1 MANGAVVLVVEDEP
15 LVRALTVDAL
25 EDDGFNVLEAAT
37 GDYALT
43 VLRGRDDIRAVVT
56 DVEMPGQID
65 GFALANIAREM
76 RPELPIIVMSGRMQ
90 PGFGGREPPD
100 ARFVSK
106 PFSPTRLAGLVR
118 ELISEKA

>member
-15 LVRALTVDAL
+15 LVRAMTVDAL
-25 EDDGFNVLEAAT
+25 EEDGFNVLEAAT
-37 GDYALT
+37 GDYALS
-43 VLRGRDDIRAVVT
+43 VLRQREDIRAVVT

-76 RPELPIIVMSGRMQ
+76 RPQLAIIVVSGRVQ
-90 PGFGGREPPD
+90 PGFGREAPD

-106 PFSPTRLAGLVR
+106 PFNPVRLAGLVR
-118 ELISEKA
+118 ELISARAL

>member
-76 RPELPIIVMSGRMQ
+76 RPELAIIVMSGRMQ
-90 PGFGGREPPD
+90 SPFGREAPD

-118 ELISEKA
+118 ELISEQA

>member
-90 PGFGGREPPD
+90 PGFGREAPD

>member
-90 PGFGGREPPD
+90 SGFGREAPD

>member
-43 VLRGRDDIRAVVT
+43 VLRGRNDIRAVVT

-90 PGFGGREPPD
+90 PGFGREPPD

>member
-43 VLRGRDDIRAVVT
+43 VLRGRNDIRAVVT

-65 GFALANIAREM
+65 GFALAVTPR
-76 RPELPIIVMSGRMQ
+76 
-90 PGFGGREPPD
+90 
-100 ARFVSK
+100 
-106 PFSPTRLAGLVR
+106 
-118 ELISEKA
+118 

>member
-43 VLRGRDDIRAVVT
+43 VLRGRNDIRAVVT

-76 RPELPIIVMSGRMQ
+76 RPELPIIVTSGRMQ
-90 PGFGGREPPD
+90 PGFGREAPD

-118 ELISEKA
+118 ELISEQA

>member
-25 EDDGFNVLEAAT
+25 EEDGFNVLEAAT
-37 GDYALT
+37 GDYALS
-43 VLRGRDDIRAVVT
+43 VLRQRDDISAVVT

-65 GFALANIAREM
+65 GFTLANIARKM
-76 RPELPIIVMSGRMQ
+76 RPELAIVVVSGRMQ
-90 PGFGGREPPD
+90 PRFGREAPD

-106 PFSPTRLAGLVR
+106 PFSPIRLAGLVR
-118 ELISEKA
+118 ELISEQG

>member
-1 MANGAVVLVVEDEP
+1 MANSAVVLVVEDEP

-37 GDYALT
+37 GDYGLI
-43 VLRGRDDIRAVVT
+43 VLRGREDIRAVVT

-76 RPELPIIVMSGRMQ
+76 RPELAIIVMSGRMQ
-90 PGFGGREPPD
+90 SAFGREAPD

-118 ELISEKA
+118 ELISQQA

>member
-1 MANGAVVLVVEDEP
+1 MQSANERFVL
-15 LVRALTVDAL
+15 
-25 EDDGFNVLEAAT
+25 DDKHDST
-37 GDYALT
+37 ALT

-90 PGFGGREPPD
+90 PGFGREAPD

>member
-43 VLRGRDDIRAVVT
+43 VLRQRDDIRAVVT

-65 GFALANIAREM
+65 GFALAHIARKM
-76 RPELPIIVMSGRMQ
+76 RPELASLWFQ
-90 PGFGGREPPD
+90 D
-100 ARFVSK
+100 AC
-106 PFSPTRLAGLVR
+106 SPA
-118 ELISEKA
+118 